1 MSRHVNPSY
10 SMNHIQWDR
19 SGSDAGS
26 LEEDLLAEAEQER
39 SGNTTYMCP
48 DIDRAADWAA
58 KQLTDR
64 EFNGDFSLESLHEVD
79 RFFNE
84 HAATDTADCGE
95 FFSENPAFRT
105 FAFGAYVG
113 EVLRRA
119 AESEW
124 LCDTHDPFVDVN
136 AALKL
141 GEDRECLPMK
151 QVLLRLNNGPSDSF
165 AEFAKAHGFEV
176 PGEAAPVAEA
186 GPQEP
191 ADFEI
196 RGFVTIWHCPANTYG
211 EPEYHFAADTTAC
224 VNLLGYFSF
233 LEERPTPSLKS
244 IDVLT
249 EENGIEL
256 PESMAGATL
265 RRQMG
270 VFYDPEL
277 PADFWKLVDSDG
289 QLYVE
294 MGSGW
299 LGEFKNA
306 VTKIFLGQETPIIGT
321 FEQLLQLW
329 PKAEFQS
336 EVEAEGEGA
345 APNDP
350 QDHDTDTAPE
360 EDA

>member
-1 MSRHVNPSY
+1 MSRNVNPSY

-26 LEEDLLAEAEQER
+26 SEEDLLAEAEQER

-58 KQLTDR
+58 KQLNDR
-64 EFNGDFSLESLHEVD
+64 EYSADFSLESLHEVD

-84 HAATDTADCGE
+84 QADSDTPGYGE
-95 FFSENPAFRT
+95 FFGENLSFRT
-105 FAFGAYVG
+105 FALGAYVG

-119 AESEW
+119 VDGEW

-141 GEDRECLPMK
+141 KDDNECLPMK
-151 QVLLRLNNGPSDSF
+151 QVLLRLNNGPADSF
-165 AEFAKAHGFEV
+165 AGFARANGFEV
-176 PGEAAPVAEA
+176 PGEAAPVAET

-196 RGFVTIWHCPANTYG
+196 RGFVAIWHCPANNYG
-211 EPEYHFAADTTAC
+211 EPEYHLAADTTAC

-233 LEERPTPSLKS
+233 LAERPTPSLKS
-244 IDVLT
+244 IDALT

-256 PESMAGATL
+256 PESMAGGSL
-265 RRQMG
+265 RSQMG

-277 PADFWKLVDSDG
+277 PQDFWKLVDSDG

-299 LGEFKNA
+299 LNEFKNA

-321 FEQLLQLW
+321 FEQSLQLW

-336 EVEAEGEGA
+336 EGADSEEAAADEPDGETPA
-345 APNDP
+345 
-350 QDHDTDTAPE
+350 E
-360 EDA
+360 ES

>member
-1 MSRHVNPSY
+1 MSRNVNPSY

-19 SGSDAGS
+19 SGEHAGS
-26 LEEDLLAEAEQER
+26 SAEDVLAEAEEER

-48 DIDRAADWAA
+48 DIDRAAEWAA
-58 KQLTDR
+58 KQMVDK
-64 EFNGDFSLESLHEVD
+64 EFNADFSLESLHEVD

-84 HAATDTADCGE
+84 VADPNAAGYGE
-95 FFSENPAFRT
+95 FFGQNLSFRT
-105 FAFGAYVG
+105 FAIGAYVG
-113 EVLRRA
+113 EVLRRVRDA
-119 AESEW
+119 EW

-136 AALKL
+136 AALDL
-141 GEDRECLPMK
+141 GEDAEECLPMK
-151 QVLLRLNNGPSDSF
+151 QVLLRLNDGPSNSF
-165 AEFAKAHGFEV
+165 VGFAQTHGFEV
-176 PGEAAPVAEA
+176 PGEAVVVEEDK
-186 GPQEP
+186 PQVP

-196 RGFVTIWHCPANTYG
+196 RGFVTIWHCPADTYE

-233 LEERPTPSLKS
+233 LEEKPTPSLKS
-244 IDVLT
+244 IDALT

-256 PESMAGATL
+256 PESMAKGTL
-265 RRQMG
+265 RSQMG

-277 PADFWKLVDSDG
+277 PSDFWKLVDSDN

-299 LGEFKNA
+299 LGELKNA

-321 FEQLLQLW
+321 FEQSLQLW

-336 EVEAEGEGA
+336 EFEEGDDKESDADGPEAEA
-345 APNDP
+345 
-350 QDHDTDTAPE
+350 TE
-360 EDA
+360 EA